1 MRSRPSPIL
10 ARTGQP
16 QPMGQLVGQWAAL
29 KPRRCWRPAA
39 FPGGAANRYV
49 SLKPYVL
56 LFDEYYTE
64 LYRMT
69 EAEAWMN
76 GASRM
81 VFIGTSFSVNITAI
95 ALRVAVQRGIPVEI
109 VDPEPIDLAASFG
122 IPAGMSD
129 ISYHRMKAQAWVA
142 TQG

>member
-1 MRSRPSPIL
+1 MVRPV
-10 ARTGQP
+10 P
-16 QPMGQLVGQWAAL
+16 QMG
-29 KPRRCWRPAA
+29 
-39 FPGGAANRYV
+39 V

-56 LFDEYYTE
+56 LFDEYYTD

-81 VFIGTSFSVNITAI
+81 VFMGTSFSVNITAI

-122 IPAGMSD
+122 IPAGMAD
-129 ISYHRMKAQAWVA
+129 ISYRRMKAQAWVVA
-142 TQG
+142 QG